1 MGGVG
6 RSEIW
11 ISDDEMKTTNEIL
24 WCPNWYAT
32 RLHAVTD
39 SSREHPQALCG
50 AMVFYEPRGEFAKRR
65 VAKGVKRCANCQR
78 MLDNAEVSDPTKEGS
93 LH

>member
-1 MGGVG
+1 MDGVG

-11 ISDDEMKTTNEIL
+11 IADDEMKTTNEIL

-50 AMVFYEPRGEFAKRR
+50 AMVLYEPAREFAKRR
-65 VAKGVKRCANCQR
+65 LAKGVKRCATCQR
-78 MLDNAEVSDPTKEGS
+78 MLDNDPNSSTRKDAR
-93 LH
+93 